1 MTYNPYLLRFELD
14 ALTARAS
21 YHEQRGRN
29 LASFRAHLDTAE
41 AQLARRPRF
50 PWSRPQSSLK
60 KAHRSGNAALRSL
73 TAARVGRPVAE
84 AVGAPTLAQASLRRR
99 TQCDVCGAGEATLK
113 FCNDYFCVTC
123 YINEAVTMRHASAY
137 WSAPDDA
144 TFDTFDVD
152 AAYVQARNAAAAIPS
167 GDVQAAAQANQALT
181 GALRSL
187 FAVAEAYPDLKANQN
202 FLELQQALQNIEG
215 DLGNARRYYNAT
227 VRDYNTSI
235 QQFPGVIL
243 ANMTGFKQREF
254 FELEDKAEAKNIE
267 VKF

>member
-1 MTYNPYLLRFELD
+1 MALWIIIGIIVLLAIWIIGMYNGFIK
-14 ALTARAS
+14 ARIKIDNS
-21 YHEQRGRN
+21 
-29 LASFRAHLDTAE
+29 
-41 AQLARRPRF
+41 
-50 PWSRPQSSLK
+50 WSDISVFLK
-60 KAHRSGNAALRSL
+60 KRFDLIPNLVNTVKGYAAHESQ
-73 TAARVGRPVAE
+73 
-84 AVGAPTLAQASLRRR
+84 TLEK
-99 TQCDVCGAGEATLK
+99 V
-113 FCNDYFCVTC
+113 
-123 YINEAVTMRHASAY
+123 
-137 WSAPDDA
+137 
-144 TFDTFDVD
+144 
-152 AAYVQARNAAAAIPS
+152 VQARNAAAAVPS
-167 GDVQAAAQANQALT
+167 GDVQAAAQANQALN

-243 ANMTGFKQREF
+243 ANMTGFKSREF